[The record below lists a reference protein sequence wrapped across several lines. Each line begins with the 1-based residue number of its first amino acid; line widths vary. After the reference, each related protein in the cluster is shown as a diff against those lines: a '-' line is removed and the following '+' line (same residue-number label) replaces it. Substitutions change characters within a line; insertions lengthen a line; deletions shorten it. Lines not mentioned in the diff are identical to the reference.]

1 MVARHPGN
9 GRRARVFWFALGGF
23 RLFSMT
29 ITLKSSTFRA
39 QREADWLALEALL
52 NRCKLGGI
60 RKLSA
65 ADLQRLPL
73 LYRATLS
80 SLSVARAIA
89 LDRHLLLYLEDLAL
103 RGYLVVYG
111 PQRSWLA
118 TARNFLVRGF
128 PAAAQKTWPHILAA
142 FLCIVAGTITGYWL
156 TSGDEAWFSTFIP
169 PAMAGGR
176 GPGSTR
182 DDLLRGEIFAPW
194 PGFAESFG
202 LAASF
207 LFQHNTIVGIMSFGL
222 GVFAG
227 LPTILLLLY
236 QGLVFGSFL
245 CLHAH
250 RGLLLE
256 CIGWVSIHGIT
267 EFGAII
273 ISGAGGLFIAE
284 KIVFPGRL
292 TRADSLA
299 VHGETA
305 SRLAVGAMLLFM
317 LAAILEGGFRQLVA
331 STPLRL
337 IIGVAVGAVWIAYLA
352 TTGRKKS

>member
-1 MVARHPGN
+1 MSR
-9 GRRARVFWFALGGF
+9 
-23 RLFSMT
+23 
-29 ITLKSSTFRA
+29 ITLKSATFRA
-39 QREADWLALEALL
+39 QRQADWLALETLL
-52 NRCKLGGI
+52 TRCKLGGI
-60 RKLSA
+60 RKLSFEE
-65 ADLQRLPL
+65 LQKLPL
-73 LYRATLS
+73 LYRSTLS

-89 LDRHLLLYLEDLAL
+89 LDRYLLLYLEDLAL
-103 RGYLVVYG
+103 RAYLVVYG
-111 PQRSWLA
+111 PQRSWAA
-118 TARNFLVRGF
+118 TARRFLSTGF
-128 PAAAQKTWPHILAA
+128 PAATREAWPHILAA
-142 FLCIVAGTITGYWL
+142 FLCILAGSITGYAL
-156 TSGDEAWFSTFIP
+156 TDRDEAWFSTFIP
-169 PAMAGGR
+169 PSMAGGR

-182 DDLLRGEIFAPW
+182 SELLQQEIFAPW

-222 GVFAG
+222 GIFAG
-227 LPTILLLLY
+227 LPTIGLMLY

-250 RGLLLE
+250 RGLLVAS
-256 CIGWVSIHGIT
+256 IGWVSIHGIT

-273 ISGAGGLFIAE
+273 ISGAGGFYIAE
-284 KIVFPGRL
+284 KLVFPGRL

-299 VHGETA
+299 LHGEAA

-337 IIGVAVGAVWIAYLA
+337 MIGITVGASWITYLA
-352 TTGRKKS
+352 APRRAVRR